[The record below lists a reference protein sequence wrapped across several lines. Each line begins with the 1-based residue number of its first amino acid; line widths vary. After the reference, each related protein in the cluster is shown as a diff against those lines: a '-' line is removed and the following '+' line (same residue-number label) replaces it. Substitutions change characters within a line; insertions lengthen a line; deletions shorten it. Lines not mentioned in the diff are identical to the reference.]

1 MQQRAQTGGRARAY
15 VFLGLSVIAAAIA
28 AAIVWQLIGH
38 LQKQAEDAQAPGEM
52 VDVVVAA
59 RDLNM
64 GVALTQDDVV
74 VRSLPVSVVVEG
86 ATFDSLEQVVGEIPR
101 TPKERILANEIIR
114 RERLAL
120 PGEGVGLN
128 ALITEGQRAMAVQIS
143 QAQAVAAFIQPGNY
157 VDVIVVIRPDERNA
171 EAKAVSK
178 VLLQGKRVLAVGA
191 TLQGNGPEKDDDQAS
206 RNAKKKPVVTIE
218 VDLEEAEQLALAASR
233 GDIHLV
239 LRADVDVI
247 GEDEETEGATASVLI
262 GVDPKEKNT
271 PAAYYVQPKVEGP
284 KVEVISGKDRGTLT
298 FDESG
303 AAKEENKRRR

>member
-191 TLQGNGPEKDDDQAS
+191 TLQGNGPEKDDDQ
-206 RNAKKKPVVTIE
+206 
-218 VDLEEAEQLALAASR
+218 LALAASR